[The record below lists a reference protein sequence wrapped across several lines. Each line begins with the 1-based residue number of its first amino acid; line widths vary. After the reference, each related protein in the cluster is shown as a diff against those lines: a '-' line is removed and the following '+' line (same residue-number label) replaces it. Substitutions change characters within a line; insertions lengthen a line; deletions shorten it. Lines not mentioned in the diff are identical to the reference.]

1 VVKPRRHPL
10 SDEPLRCPVIALG
23 AMLVCTSFVAPPS
36 TTEADLLMRLG
47 GAFVAAVS
55 AFPLSQYLER
65 RDRMT
70 NVRVLKAKSA

>member
-1 VVKPRRHPL
+1 
-10 SDEPLRCPVIALG
+10 
-23 AMLVCTSFVAPPS
+23 
-36 TTEADLLMRLG
+36 LMRLG

-70 NVRVLKAKSA
+70 NVRVLKAKWERVNSEPSDLRRTASGLIDQVPPHEGAVGAGENQTPEHDRP

>member
-1 VVKPRRHPL
+1 
-10 SDEPLRCPVIALG
+10 
-23 AMLVCTSFVAPPS
+23 MLVCTSFVAPPS